1 MPLLRAILPVCL
13 LLLAWLPCPLVGQ
26 AAPAETKAAAPKDEA
41 AEKAAAEKARAEKV
55 KAMVERLKAMKP
67 LEGKVPLAEPKAT
80 LNLKPEYKFLG
91 PADAEYVL
99 CDIWRNPKEV
109 VRGVQGI
116 IVPAG
121 FNPLRGEAWCVVVSF
136 DKCGYVKDDD
146 AAEIDAKKLLEAFH
160 EHEEEI
166 NEARKKRGYDELWCV
181 DWAEA
186 PHYDKAR
193 HIIFWAKRL
202 SDERKG
208 TDNDSLNYDARCL
221 GRRGLLSLNAVA
233 SLKQLPEIKTAMES
247 VIAQAN
253 FDEGETY
260 ADFNSSTDHVA
271 EYTVLGIVAAGAAAK
286 LLGKGAFLVVLL
298 KFGKFL
304 IIPFIAGW
312 KYIVS
317 GSRWVWGK
325 VTGRTPAPAPIAA
338 TPTELPPAADDAG
351 KTTEP
356 PKDPPSA

>member
-1 MPLLRAILPVCL
+1 MPLLRALLPVYL
-13 LLLAWLPCPLVGQ
+13 LLLACLPAPAAAQ
-26 AAPAETKAAAPKDEA
+26 NAPTEPKPAAPADEA
-41 AEKAAAEKARAEKV
+41 AAKAAAEKARVEKV

-67 LEGKVPLAEPKAT
+67 LEGKVPLPEAKAT
-80 LNLKPEYKFLG
+80 LNLKTGYQFLG
-91 PADAEYVL
+91 RDDAEYVL
-99 CDIWRNPKEV
+99 CDVWRNPKEA
-109 VRGVQGI
+109 VRGVQGVI
-116 IVPAG
+116 IPTG
-121 FNPLRGEAWCVVVSF
+121 FNPLKGEAWCVVVSY

-160 EHEEEI
+160 EHEEEV

-181 DWAEA
+181 DWAEP

-202 SDERKG
+202 SDQRQG
-208 TDNDSLNYDARCL
+208 TDDDSLNYDARCL

-233 SLKQLPEIKTAMES
+233 SLKQLPEIRTAMEA

-304 IIPFIAGW
+304 IIPVVAGW
-312 KYIVS
+312 KYIVAAA
-317 GSRWVWGK
+317 RWLWGK
-325 VTGRTPAPAPIAA
+325 VTGRAPTTPAEGGARTAPAQD
-338 TPTELPPAADDAG
+338 PP
-351 KTTEP
+351 EP
-356 PKDPPSA
+356 PST